1 MTSARSMRRHR
12 ALADEELLVARM
24 NEAMVALDA
33 ARTQL
38 GRLRGSARPLR
49 EIRTAFHRVSSAYGE
64 AIRTAEVV
72 ELEHAGGVNHRLDRL
87 RTQHQEHLLSA
98 EPGVVLPLCVRP
110 NSDAALGP
118 HYAGMNGE
126 LTFPLGPPTE
136 RARGVDLA
144 AVLDEVTTPA

>member
-12 ALADEELLVARM
+12 ALAAEELLVARM

-38 GRLRGSARPLR
+38 ARLRCSARPLR
-49 EIRTAFHRVSSAYGE
+49 EIRTAFHRASSAYGE
-64 AIRTAEVV
+64 AIRIGEVV
-72 ELEHAGGVNHRLDRL
+72 ELAHAGAVDHRLDRL